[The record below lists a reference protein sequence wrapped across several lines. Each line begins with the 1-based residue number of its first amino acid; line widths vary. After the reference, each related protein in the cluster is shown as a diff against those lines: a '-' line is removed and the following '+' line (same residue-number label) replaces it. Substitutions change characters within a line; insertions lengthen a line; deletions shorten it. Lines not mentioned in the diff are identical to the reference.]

1 MSSINTTSI
10 PWIPSNSSILPALTC
25 RLYFLSRSTLRDSFQ
40 VFIFFWKLCF
50 GGQINFKS
58 FFRWQSPKL
67 YGPCQEVCWCIYFL
81 VQGGRPDSVLFL
93 ACFSIFSLF
102 LCFLFY
108 SWPDY
113 SCSGFLSKYGS
124 QRRTSKY
131 ALGILFNN
139 FSRIYIWPITQLF
152 RYLNYY
158 VTVYFFLVFYIST
171 AVTYPRFIYDFSFR
185 YCLPN
190 IGINSFLFL
199 MYQSYLPQ
207 YMIDISRG

>member
-1 MSSINTTSI
+1 MGDRSI
-10 PWIPSNSSILPALTC
+10 SNPFSDDNPPNSMDHVRKSVDVFI
-25 RLYFLSRSTLRDSFQ
+25 FLSRVVVLIVFFSLLVFLFSHFSCAFSF
-40 VFIFFWKLCF
+40 IL
-50 GGQINFKS
+50 GRIT
-58 FFRWQSPKL
+58 
-67 YGPCQEVCWCIYFL
+67 L
-81 VQGGRPDSVLFL
+81 VQGFFP
-93 ACFSIFSLF
+93 
-102 LCFLFY
+102 
-108 SWPDY
+108 
-113 SCSGFLSKYGS
+113 KYDS

-152 RYLNYY
+152 PYLNYY